1 MIVPSELLK
10 QIVKQLE
17 TQDLETASLPSI
29 LDFINTD
36 SSNQSLQV
44 HSDVLIT
51 KKFIKSEVSLE
62 DVAST
67 LTTVKDTHFGDIVL
81 KQ

>member
-36 SSNQSLQV
+36 SSNQSLQE
-44 HSDVLIT
+44 HSVVLTT
-51 KKFIKSEVSLE
+51 KKFINSKGSLE
-62 DVAST
+62 VVAST
-67 LTTVKDTHFGDIVL
+67 LTTLKDTHFGDIVL